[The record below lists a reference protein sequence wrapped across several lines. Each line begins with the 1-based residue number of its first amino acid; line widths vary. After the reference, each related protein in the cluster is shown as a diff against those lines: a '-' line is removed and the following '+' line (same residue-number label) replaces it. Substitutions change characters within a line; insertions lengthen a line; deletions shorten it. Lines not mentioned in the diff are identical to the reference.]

1 MKARVVRRLTLG
13 VAQIA
18 LSFIN
23 LSARKRNKLRGQF
36 QMIASP
42 IRVVHRAPLLSAEDL
57 DEAQNSHRACVASPS
72 PRQAL
77 VNLRFQQRWRNISLR
92 LTRLHRRRFLWRKIK
107 IVLIQI
113 TTRLTLIL
121 ASRRRSKRAQ
131 AAQATIGSNTRGRL
145 ATLRRRALR
154 QASLA
159 CRSNLIKAA
168 PRRP

>member
-1 MKARVVRRLTLG
+1 MKARVVRRLTLGG

-57 DEAQNSHRACVASPS
+57 DEAQNSQRACVASPF

-77 VNLRFQQRWRNISLR
+77 VNLRFQRRWRNISLR
-92 LTRLHRRRFLWRKIK
+92 LTRLRRRRFLWRKIK

-154 QASLA
+154 
-159 CRSNLIKAA
+159 
-168 PRRP
+168 